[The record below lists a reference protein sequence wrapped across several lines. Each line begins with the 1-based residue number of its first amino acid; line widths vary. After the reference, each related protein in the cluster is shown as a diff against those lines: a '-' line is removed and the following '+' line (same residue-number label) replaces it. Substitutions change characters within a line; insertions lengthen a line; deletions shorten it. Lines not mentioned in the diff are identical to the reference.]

1 MKVTMINGNVVEA
14 NVFDYVAQIYEG
26 GKWKTVAVS
35 PDYNEAEK
43 KRIEYAIKGCYART
57 EQLYQLIIYRRYDN
71 DDKRRGNQSS
81 DGFEGL

>member
-26 GKWKTVAVS
+26 GKWQTVAVS
-35 PDYNEAEK
+35 SDYNEAEK

-57 EQLYQLIIYRRYDN
+57 EQLY
-71 DDKRRGNQSS
+71 
-81 DGFEGL
+81 